1 MERAIV
7 EMTVIAAYDI
17 SHNDRRAR
25 LAAVLQAYGDRIQ
38 KSVFILK
45 VEPEE
50 LEDAIAKAEE
60 ILDLESDSLWFAYQ
74 CANCWKSLKTLGQS
88 AKPDKVLFW
97 IA

>member
-1 MERAIV
+1 M

-50 LEDAIAKAEE
+50 LDLIVSKAEG
-60 ILDLESDSLWFAYQ
+60 ILDLNSDSLWFARQ
-74 CANCWKSLKTLGQS
+74 CADCWKSLITMGQS
-88 AKPDKVLFW
+88 SKPDKLLFW
-97 IA
+97 AV